1 MDDQKLGA
9 LFVLISAT
17 GFATLAVLGKLAFI
31 AGLTIPTMLTL
42 RLFIGSV
49 IFLLLFGLSHAMGRK
64 QRRRRC
70 ELDPESLSLSLKG
83 RELMLAVGLGGVGY
97 AAMSGLFFWGLE
109 FMPVGM
115 VAIVLYTY
123 PVLVV
128 VLSAIVL
135 KERVTRYTI
144 MALALSLGGLVL
156 ITGADPTQV
165 DPRGVAIVLSAA
177 IIYAT
182 YITVSRSMLSTIDAR
197 VLTAYVLPSAAASFL
212 IYGKITDQLT
222 LPVTTYEWMIVIA
235 LAVAATAVPVF
246 TFFAGLSRIG
256 ANRASI
262 LSTFEPVITILLGA
276 ILLGEVITSINIL
289 GGIMVLSGAILV
301 HKA

>member
-42 RLFIGSV
+42 RFLIGSV

-197 VLTAYVLPSAAASFL
+197 VLTAYVLPSAAA
-212 IYGKITDQLT
+212 
-222 LPVTTYEWMIVIA
+222 
-235 LAVAATAVPVF
+235 TAVPVF

-276 ILLGEVITSINIL
+276 ILLDEVITSINIL
-289 GGIMVLSGAILV
+289 GGIMVLSGATIV